1 MTKKLFSFVWVLL
14 AVIPVF
20 AGPFGLEMG
29 MSLDEVTAVC
39 GQAPEEANGNF
50 YKVIPPKPHPDFD
63 IYVVEISPT
72 YGVHFIKAIG
82 KTITTSVYGDEIKNT
97 FTKLVGSLDKTYGK
111 GTVYDFLRSGSIWD
125 EPNYWM
131 MGLLKQERYLMA
143 YWEKDT
149 GEPFPGNI
157 RNIGLGTK
165 ALSTESGYISLEY
178 YSKDNKAA
186 EEEAK
191 KVTDSVF

>member
-1 MTKKLFSFVWVLL
+1 MLYEVITPWCPPMSSPARPVRKPMSTRITSYNVCYTKLL
-14 AVIPVF
+14 R
-20 AGPFGLEMG
+20 
-29 MSLDEVTAVC
+29 
-39 GQAPEEANGNF
+39 
-50 YKVIPPKPHPDFD
+50 
-63 IYVVEISPT
+63 
-72 YGVHFIKAIG
+72 